1 MRISELASRTGVP
14 LPTVKYYLREDLLMP
29 GRATSAT
36 QAQYDD
42 RHVRRLGLV
51 RALAS
56 QGLPLDRIK
65 AVVALVDHPGDD
77 LFEVLGQAI
86 AALPPYVDT
95 KPADTKPADAKSA
108 GEDPATTGASE
119 YPRARRV
126 LDRLGQIYDSRFAAV
141 AQLEH
146 ALAALDAAGL
156 TMSERRIDAY
166 GQHIREIARFEVGVL
181 PTTSPQQSVEAA
193 VLGTALYEPVLA
205 AMRRLAHQHFAAG
218 MFVSQPEA
226 PRSPPGKSN
235 TEENP

>member
-1 MRISELASRTGVP
+1 MRISELASRARVP
-14 LPTVKYYLREDLLMP
+14 LPTVKYYLREGLLMP

-51 RALAS
+51 RALAA

-65 AVVALVDHPGDD
+65 TIVALADHPGDD
-77 LFEVLGQAI
+77 LFEALGKAI
-86 AALPPYVDT
+86 ATLPPYVHEEPGT
-95 KPADTKPADAKSA
+95 AGGPTR
-108 GEDPATTGASE
+108 GEDPE

-126 LDRLGQIYDSRFAAV
+126 LERLGQLYDPRFAAV

-156 TMSERRIDAY
+156 PMSGRRIDAY
-166 GQHIREIARFEVGVL
+166 GEHIREVARFEVGAL
-181 PTTSPQQSVEAA
+181 PTTSPHETVEVA
-193 VLGTALYEPVLA
+193 VLGTALYEPVLT
-205 AMRRLAHQHFAAG
+205 AMRRLAHQHLAAG
-218 MFVSQPEA
+218 LFV
-226 PRSPPGKSN
+226 PPHETPSRTTGKSN

>member
-1 MRISELASRTGVP
+1 MRISELASRTRVP
-14 LPTVKYYLREDLLMP
+14 LPTVKYYLREGLLMP

-65 AVVALVDHPGDD
+65 AVVALVDHPGGD
-77 LFEVLGQAI
+77 LFEVLGRAI
-86 AALPPYVDT
+86 AALPPYVEEQ
-95 KPADTKPADAKSA
+95 PGSEDAT
-108 GEDPATTGASE
+108 GTGDPE
-119 YPRARRV
+119 NPRARRL
-126 LDRLGQIYDSRFAAV
+126 LDRLGQLYDPRFAAG

-166 GQHIREIARFEVGVL
+166 GQHIREIARFEVDVL
-181 PTTSPQQSVEAA
+181 PTTSPHTTVEAA
-193 VLGTALYEPVLA
+193 VLGTALYEPVLT
-205 AMRRLAHQHFAAG
+205 AMRRLAHQHLAAG
-218 MFVSQPEA
+218 MFVP
-226 PRSPPGKSN
+226 PREPHRNPTGKSN
-235 TEENP
+235 TQENP